1 MTANR
6 EAGLQERGDVPL
18 FSVLIPCHNV
28 EKYVEECI
36 SSVESQ
42 TYSSWEMVAV
52 DDGSTDGTPA
62 ILDSLA
68 GRIGPRMRV
77 VHQENRGLL
86 LARRSALSLARGEY
100 VVFLDSDDALR
111 NDALEIIAERI
122 AEYPGALVQFR
133 LSRESDFGGNNTFP
147 DYPGSPALPARV
159 DITAYRR
166 WVCAGSAFNNLC
178 GKAIPAAASGADE
191 DYSVYSY
198 VRNAED
204 LLQLAG
210 VLDSVGEVALLG
222 DALYYYRSNPG
233 SITHTFQPGF
243 YDSVRAANGVLR
255 EHVGR
260 WGDEECLRLFYER
273 WLGAVYSSLVQLSGS
288 GYPLGHM
295 AEECERIGGD
305 GMFREAW
312 ESRGRL
318 ERRQSLL
325 LGMLAREEYGR
336 LALVLWVAGRIGGR
350 AR

>member
-1 MTANR
+1 MVANR
-6 EAGLQERGDVPL
+6 ETGLQRGGDAPL
-18 FSVLIPCHNV
+18 FSILIPCYNV

-42 TYSSWEMVAV
+42 TYGSWEMVAV

-68 GRIGPRMRV
+68 SRIGPRMRV
-77 VHQENRGLL
+77 VHQENCGLL

-100 VVFLDSDDALR
+100 VAFLDSDDALR
-111 NDALEIIAERI
+111 NDALEIVAESIAEH
-122 AEYPGALVQFR
+122 PGALVQFR
-133 LSRESDFGGNNTFP
+133 LSRESDFGGNAFP
-147 DYPGSPALPARV
+147 DYPGSPVLPARV
-159 DITAYRR
+159 DVAAYRR

-178 GKAIPAAASGADE
+178 SKAIPAAASGADE
-191 DYSVYSY
+191 DYSAYSH

-210 VLDSVGEVALLG
+210 VLDSVSEVVLLG
-222 DALYYYRSNPG
+222 DALYYYRPNPG

-255 EHVGR
+255 ERVGR
-260 WGDEECLRLFYER
+260 WGDGECLRLFYGR
-273 WLGAVYSSLVQLSGS
+273 WLGAVHSSLVQLSGS
-288 GYPLGHM
+288 GYPLRRM
-295 AEECERIGGD
+295 AEECRRIGGD
-305 GMFREAW
+305 DMFREAW

-318 ERRQSLL
+318 GRGQSLL
-325 LGMLAREEYGR
+325 LGMLARGEYGR
-336 LALVLWVAGRIGGR
+336 LALALWTAGRLGGR